1 MRPKRKYYSIIDKV
15 YRLSNLHDAWNAVKA
30 NRGSAGIDGE
40 TIQWFEVQLDQNL
53 GEIQRLIK
61 ERRYRPE
68 PVLRHYIEKDNGKKR
83 PLGIPTVRDRIVQQA
98 VRQMIEPLFDRD
110 FYPHSYGFRKGHSQH
125 QALDVVRR
133 AKKHGYEYV
142 VDLDI
147 QSYFD
152 TIPHDLLMNKVRAK
166 IADGRVLDLIE
177 MWLKAGV
184 MEDNQFHETEIG
196 SPQGGVIS
204 PLLANIY
211 LDEFDWK
218 MKEEGFPVVRFADDA
233 IVFCKTK
240 VEAQRAYKA
249 AEKILEGKLKLT
261 MHPEKTKV
269 VHFDEGFRFLG
280 FELWKD
286 FMVLPDTRVNKFKNR
301 IRHLSRRQQGK
312 SLEEMIRKLNEVIRG
327 FANYFKVGNVKK
339 KFERLDQWIRMRVRA
354 YLRKKRSMESNW
366 RIPNKV
372 LAQAGLVFMV
382 DLLTDVPNSRVK

>member
-1 MRPKRKYYSIIDKV
+1 MR
-15 YRLSNLHDAWNAVKA
+15 
-30 NRGSAGIDGE
+30 
-40 TIQWFEVQLDQNL
+40 
-53 GEIQRLIK
+53 
-61 ERRYRPE
+61 
-68 PVLRHYIEKDNGKKR
+68 
-83 PLGIPTVRDRIVQQA
+83 
-98 VRQMIEPLFDRD
+98 
-110 FYPHSYGFRKGHSQH
+110 
-125 QALDVVRR
+125 
-133 AKKHGYEYV
+133 
-142 VDLDI
+142 
-147 QSYFD
+147 
-152 TIPHDLLMNKVRAK
+152 
-166 IADGRVLDLIE
+166 
-177 MWLKAGV
+177 
-184 MEDNQFHETEIG
+184 
-196 SPQGGVIS
+196 
-204 PLLANIY
+204 
-211 LDEFDWK
+211 
-218 MKEEGFPVVRFADDA
+218 FPGATHP

-372 LAQAGLVFMV
+372 LAQAGLVSMV